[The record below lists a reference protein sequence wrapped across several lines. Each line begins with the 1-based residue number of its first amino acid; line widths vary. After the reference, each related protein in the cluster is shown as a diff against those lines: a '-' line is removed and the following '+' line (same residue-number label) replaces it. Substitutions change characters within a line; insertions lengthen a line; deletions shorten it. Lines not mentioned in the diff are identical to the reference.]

1 MYLGSVMVLI
11 CHGLNSSFS
20 LYAFSS
26 LSQCSCC
33 YILCSFRKSTIEKNQ
48 SFVYKHDFSKDQNC
62 RYILCYQCP
71 VFVTCILT
79 RHVVFTQW
87 NKMHLKRKACFL
99 LFQDFTHDLRNY
111 QKSSYR
117 IPKSV
122 DVVSLTLMSGYLRL
136 HCS

>member
-1 MYLGSVMVLI
+1 MVLI
-11 CHGLNSSFS
+11 AAFLCMRFHRLVNVLVAIF
-20 LYAFSS
+20 YAHFVNQQS
-26 LSQCSCC
+26 
-33 YILCSFRKSTIEKNQ
+33 KNQ

-79 RHVVFTQW
+79 RHVVFTQC

-99 LFQDFTHDLRNY
+99 LFQDFTHNLRNY
-111 QKSSYR
+111 QKSSSR

-122 DVVSLTLMSGYLRL
+122 DVFSLAPL
-136 HCS
+136 